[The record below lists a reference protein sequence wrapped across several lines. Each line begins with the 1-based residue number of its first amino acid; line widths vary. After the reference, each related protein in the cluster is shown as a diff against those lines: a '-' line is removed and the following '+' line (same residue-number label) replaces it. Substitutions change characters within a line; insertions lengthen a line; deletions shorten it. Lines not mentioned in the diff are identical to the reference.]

1 MGKQRRSFSMERK
14 LQIIQAVFCYYKEF
28 YLSKMKTI
36 RLVGIALMFL
46 GLGLKIADLSGYT
59 PAFII
64 GALLIISARLHQWYI
79 IHRQNP

>member
-1 MGKQRRSFSMERK
+1 MQ
-14 LQIIQAVFCYYKEF
+14 
-28 YLSKMKTI
+28 TI

-59 PAFII
+59 AAFIT

-79 IHRQNP
+79 IHRQHP